1 MRKVVKMKTNVLTIL
16 VGSANV
22 KVESRA
28 EIVKNVWMDILDM
41 GRILEMDVKVR
52 FDAKL
57 LKNPGYFRI
66 TVVCVRESTKQERKD
81 VSFILTIFPK
91 NIWNK

>member
-41 GRILEMDVKVR
+41 GRILAMDVKVR
-52 FDAKL
+52 FVIYEYIL
-57 LKNPGYFRI
+57 LSF
-66 TVVCVRESTKQERKD
+66 STD
-81 VSFILTIFPK
+81 
-91 NIWNK
+91 